1 MPSKQGYIDRF
12 FSASLIEILKLN
24 DCKAVA
30 AQSAT
35 WTELQWHAAKFVAQT
50 HGIAPLLY
58 KLSILSGAYDYFN
71 PDFQRYISE
80 QYYLNEA
87 RINKVKATLQDILEQ
102 TSLKSLDV
110 MPLKGA
116 LLISSYYEDAALR
129 PMSDIDLL
137 IKPED
142 LANVGQIL
150 SKMGYCLD
158 HDSFH
163 HVQYSLP
170 GEPVSM
176 NGEHPDNP
184 LVIELHKEVN
194 WPIGHLDYDITDL
207 LWQNAE
213 HEFLGYSHVFQ
224 PSKDNLLM
232 MLSCHCARNQY
243 EGQMR
248 TIQLYDLKLVA
259 ESLDRSQ
266 WARLI
271 KNAEEAGFDR
281 VIYAALHTTQRF
293 LGLDT
298 GIITEPG
305 ILNKIP
311 GKLKRLIESQS
322 LDILVADNEYK
333 TLHYRLSSGDVR
345 NKKAKLRLYEYMLN
359 QVRYSNQL
367 QWFETGQETFRALLN
382 LVKPTQGKKEKWG
395 WFIAY
400 LGSWIITPLAQLIL
414 SVGGQGLR
422 ERILEILKANLL
434 RESYYAESLKG

>member
-1 MPSKQGYIDRF
+1 MSSEQVAINRF
-12 FSASLIEILKLN
+12 FSASLIEILKQN
-24 DCKAVA
+24 DCKALA
-30 AQSAT
+30 IA
-35 WTELQWHAAKFVAQT
+35 WTELQWHKAKFVAQT

-58 KLSILSGAYDYFN
+58 KLCSLSGAYDNFN
-71 PDFQRYISE
+71 PAFQRYISE
-80 QYYLNEA
+80 QYYLNQA
-87 RINKVKATLQDILEQ
+87 RINKVKVTLQDILEK

-116 LLISSYYEDAALR
+116 LLITNYYEDAALR

-142 LANVGQIL
+142 LANVGQVL

-170 GEPVSM
+170 GKPVSM

-213 HEFLGYSHVFQ
+213 SKFLGYDNAFK

-232 MLSCHCARNQY
+232 MLACHCARNQY

-248 TIQLYDLKLVA
+248 AIQLYDLKLVA
-259 ESLDRSQ
+259 ESLDHRQ
-266 WARLI
+266 WARFI
-271 KNAEEAGFDR
+271 KNAQKAGFDR
-281 VIYAALHTTQRF
+281 VVYAALQTTHRF
-293 LGLDT
+293 LGLDNS
-298 GIITEPG
+298 IIMESGT
-305 ILNKIP
+305 LNNVP
-311 GKLKRLIESQS
+311 SKLKSLIENQS
-322 LDILVADNEYK
+322 LDTVIADNEYK
-333 TLHYRLSSGDVR
+333 TLNYRLSSGDLR
-345 NKKAKLRLYEYMLN
+345 NKRVMLRFYEYMLN

-382 LVKPTQGKKEKWG
+382 LVKPSQGKKEKWG
-395 WFIAY
+395 WFIAC

-422 ERILEILKANLL
+422 ERILEVLKSRLL
-434 RESYYAESLKG
+434 RQSYYAESLNR